1 MKASVIHQYGGPE
14 VLKFEDYADPAV
26 AEGQVLIRVAAT
38 SINPVDIGRRSGRMK
53 EIFPIKFPGI
63 IGVDLAGTIVKLGA
77 GVDGFSIG
85 DKVFAIADWTYAES
99 CAVPA
104 ANLAK
109 IPEGLDLIEAAALPM
124 VTTTGNMLIVRGT
137 GIKSGQTVLITG
149 AVGNVGRSAVYTAK
163 QRGAVVIAGVLGRQ
177 LQQAASLGV
186 DQTVATDDEQA
197 IAKLSPLD
205 AVADT
210 VAGKT
215 AATLLGKVEKGG
227 VFASVLGP
235 PANAKDYPSVRIV
248 PVYSKPDPRTLTE
261 MARAVVEG
269 KLAIPI
275 GRKLP
280 LSSAAEG
287 HAAVEKR
294 GIGKVLLMP

>member
-1 MKASVIHQYGGPE
+1 
-14 VLKFEDYADPAV
+14 LKFEDYADPAV

-186 DQTVATDDEQA
+186 DQIVATDDEQA
-197 IAKLSPLD
+197 IAKLPPLD